1 MKTLGAFLVSL
12 TSLGASASGMSS
24 GKEDVF
30 LCFLIV
36 AFLTLLVGLVHLSD
50 FVNKIRKDKN
60 YRKHLR
66 THTVHLINIVSIVFQ
81 KERQDEDEKRID
93 LAGLTVQ

>member
-36 AFLTLLVGLVHLSD
+36 AFLTLLLGLVHLSD

-66 THTVHLINIVSIVFQ
+66 TRTVHLINIVSIVFQ